1 MKMNERNYFT
11 APCLWDE
18 QKEQEIMDIIPQNGR
33 KLTELYGTVPNE
45 VIVTGRYNKVL
56 DE

>member
-1 MKMNERNYFT
+1 MNERNYFT

-33 KLTELYGTVPNE
+33 KLTELYGTVPMRSLSL
-45 VIVTGRYNKVL
+45 VDIIKFWMK
-56 DE
+56 